1 MKMKSKIAL
10 TALAL
15 TAGSAAFAQL
25 SYNVGVVSD
34 YRVRGIAQT
43 AAQPSLQGGVD
54 YAHKSGAYVG
64 AWAANNI
71 KWIKEF
77 NGATKGDYEID
88 VYGGYKAELMPGLSY
103 DVGAITYQF
112 PNNNSAGSTVTN
124 ATTYEIYGALT
135 YKVVTLKYNQSVGDF
150 LGIRDSNGSRYW
162 DLSATFDLGSGF
174 TLVPH
179 LGRQTIP
186 ANAGNA
192 ANNADYTDYA
202 LTLTKQV
209 SNGLTVSLAAVGT
222 NGDKAFWTQSDGR
235 YIAKEAVVVGVKYV
249 F

>member
-1 MKMKSKIAL
+1 MKSKIAL